1 MTTDVNAK
9 VDDSEYSGLFSDH
22 NVGRDDDADTASAA
36 AAAAAASTAPY
47 SILPSDEDR
56 ETIINN
62 ALDELAEIARENI
75 LEFKREDFND
85 EEIVGTWIDSY
96 LCEYF
101 SEMIPHRSDYSTA
114 TAAEAEAL
122 NDVLDA
128 YICELYDELFER
140 FYEEIAPGRSG
151 LASGL
156 ASGYD
161 CASGLAS
168 GSDCASGLASGYD
181 CASGLASGSDCAS
194 GLASGSDC
202 ASGSIAPVGSVNG
215 KIIGTVG
222 SVFARSSKIE
232 LDTDVIRKMTQK
244 IQILREKPQPDQRT
258 PEWYA
263 RRNNLITA
271 SAASKAFGSQASVNQ
286 LVYEKCKNYAAASG
300 PPSGPLQGS
309 VNSPLHWGQRYEP
322 LTVMVYER
330 RNQTKLGEF
339 GCIQHD
345 TYPFIG
351 ASPDGINIDP
361 AAPIYGRMVEIK
373 NIVNREITGKPKEEY
388 WIQTQIQMEVCDL
401 DECDFVETRFKEYD
415 SEAEYLAD
423 TPATDTPATGGI
435 RGYSA
440 NGNEKGIILWFQT
453 APALTYH
460 GYVSQPIQLYEYAPI
475 GATAEEYETWE
486 AAVFEKHNRAGNIWV
501 RTIYWYLDEYSCVL
515 VKRNRLWFSEAALVL
530 QRVWTMIEEERQTG
544 FEHRAPKKKPAGGGP
559 NGPLEF
565 VKIVKLDTAIIDA
578 DAVDADAD
586 AEPGAAEVTATKMA
600 TMMSY
605 YNKSSGSSAP
615 NYGTKRPSDGTKRPS
630 DVLIKCFKIDDLE
643 LDESKVE

>member
-1 MTTDVNAK
+1 MTTDLDINAK
-9 VDDSEYSGLFSDH
+9 VNDSEYCGLSSDT
-22 NVGRDDDADTASAA
+22 DAT
-36 AAAAAASTAPY
+36 AAAASTAPY

-56 ETIINN
+56 ETIINI

-85 EEIVGTWIDSY
+85 EDVVGSWIDSY

-101 SEMIPHRSDYSTA
+101 SEMIPHRSNYSTA
-114 TAAEAEAL
+114 TAVEAEAL

-128 YICELYDELFER
+128 YIRELYDELFER
-140 FYEEIAPGRSG
+140 FFEEIAPHRST
-151 LASGL
+151 SG
-156 ASGYD
+156 SD
-161 CASGLAS
+161 CALAS
-168 GSDCASGLASGYD
+168 GSDCAV
-181 CASGLASGSDCAS
+181 
-194 GLASGSDC
+194 
-202 ASGSIAPVGSVNG
+202 GSIAPVGSVNG
-215 KIIGTVG
+215 MIIGTVG
-222 SVFARSSKIE
+222 SVFAGGSKIA
-232 LDTDVIRKMTQK
+232 LGLRDDTDTIRKMTEK

-271 SAASKAFGSQASVNQ
+271 SAASKAFGSQASINQ
-286 LVYEKCKNYAAASG
+286 LVYEKCKNYVASGSSSG

-309 VNSPLHWGQRYEP
+309 VHSPLHWGQRYEP

-330 RNQTKLGEF
+330 RNNTKLGEF

-361 AAPIYGRMVEIK
+361 ASRIYGRMVEIK

-415 SEAEYLAD
+415 SAADYIED
-423 TPATDTPATGGI
+423 TPATATDTDGD

-475 GATAEEYETWE
+475 GMTTEEYDTWE
-486 AAVFEKHNRAGNIWV
+486 AAVFEKHQHAGNIWV
-501 RTIYWYLDEYSCVL
+501 RTIHWYLDEYSCVL
-515 VKRNRLWFSEAALVL
+515 VKRNRLWFSEAVKVL
-530 QRVWTMIEEERQTG
+530 EQVWTMIEEERETG
-544 FEHRAPKKKPAGGGP
+544 FEHRAPVKRKPGADTAAGP
-559 NGPLEF
+559 NGPMEF
-565 VKIVKLDTAIIDA
+565 TKIVKLDTSIVDTA
-578 DAVDADAD
+578 DA
-586 AEPGAAEVTATKMA
+586 AAPATTEVTATKMA

-605 YNKSSGSSAP
+605 YNKSAAAASS
-615 NYGTKRPSDGTKRPS
+615 NSMKRPAADGTKRPS
-630 DVLIKCFKIDDLE
+630 DTLIKCFKIDDLE
-643 LDESKVE
+643 LDESKV

>member
-1 MTTDVNAK
+1 MTTDSDINAK
-9 VDDSEYSGLFSDH
+9 VNDSEYRGLSSEH
-22 NVGRDDDADTASAA
+22 NVGDDADTHTDT
-36 AAAAAASTAPY
+36 AASTTPY

-56 ETIINN
+56 ETIIND

-85 EEIVGTWIDSY
+85 EEVVSAWIDSY

-140 FYEEIAPGRSG
+140 FYEEIAPGR
-151 LASGL
+151 ATE
-156 ASGYD
+156 
-161 CASGLAS
+161 
-168 GSDCASGLASGYD
+168 
-181 CASGLASGSDCAS
+181 AS

-202 ASGSIAPVGSVNG
+202 ASGSIAPVGSV
-215 KIIGTVG
+215 
-222 SVFARSSKIE
+222 FARSSKIE
-232 LDTDVIRKMTQK
+232 LETDVIRKMTQK
-244 IQILREKPQPDQRT
+244 IKILREKPQPDQRT

-271 SAASKAFGSQASVNQ
+271 SAASKAFGSQASINQ

-351 ASPDGINIDP
+351 ASPDGINVDP

-415 SEAEYLAD
+415 SEADYTED
-423 TPATDTPATGGI
+423 TPATDGV

-475 GATAEEYETWE
+475 GATAEEYDTWE
-486 AAVFEKHNRAGNIWV
+486 AAVFEKHKRDGNIWV

-544 FEHRAPKKKPAGGGP
+544 FEHRAPKKKPAAAAGGT

-565 VKIVKLDTAIIDA
+565 VKIVKLDTAIVDDA
-578 DAVDADAD
+578 DAEPG

-605 YNKSSGSSAP
+605 YNKSSSGAAA
-615 NYGTKRPSDGTKRPS
+615 NYGMKRPSDT
-630 DVLIKCFKIDDLE
+630 LIKCFKIDDLE
-643 LDESKVE
+643 LDESKV